1 MLKKNDIITTEIIDY
16 SSDGNGVARYENM
29 VIFVPFTAVGDLCEI
44 KITKVLSGY
53 SFGRCEKVII
63 PSADR
68 ITPACPISRQCGGC
82 DFQHI
87 SYEAEKKAKHNFV
100 KSVFERIAKM
110 DCEVRPTLSC
120 DEHARYRNKAQFP
133 VSVDENGKAVTGF
146 YAARS
151 HRVIP
156 CEDCLLQPVEL
167 NEIAQHTVKLL
178 NRLKIK
184 GYNEEKRSG
193 IVRHI
198 YLRKA
203 WVTGEIMLC
212 LVCTTANFKNK
223 EMLCD
228 MLKQQFPA
236 ITTIVINVN
245 DKNTNVILGEKNYT
259 LFGNGNITDILC
271 GVEIE
276 ISPHSFY
283 QVNHDGAQQLYSI
296 AKESLQL
303 TEDDI
308 LLDMYCGAGS
318 IGLSMADKIRQ
329 LVGVEIVPQAVENA
343 KINAKKMG
351 FDNARF
357 ICADAKDAAKMLLE
371 ENFLPTAVVVD
382 PPRKG
387 CDEDTLNA
395 IISMN
400 VPKISMISCNHATA
414 ARDCKYLAEHGYK
427 VEFVQPYDMFPRTKH
442 VETVVLLSRKDVYE
456 RIKFDVN
463 VEDLQG
469 RASSTATYSE
479 IKAYILEKYGLKVS
493 NLYIAQIKDKC
504 GFEKRDNYNI
514 GEGKSKELICPPEK
528 EQAIMDAFKHFGMLR

>member
-44 KITKVLSGY
+44 KILKVLSGY
-53 SFGRCEKVII
+53 SFGKCEKII
-63 PSADR
+63 SPSAER
-68 ITPACPISRQCGGC
+68 VSPACLISKQCGGC

-87 SYEAEKKAKHNFV
+87 SYESEKKAKYNFV
-100 KSVFERIAKM
+100 KSAFERIAKL
-110 DCEVRPTLSC
+110 DCPVYETRSC
-120 DEHARYRNKAQFP
+120 DEHSRYRNKAQFP
-133 VSVDENGKAVTGF
+133 VSRDINGKAVTGF
-146 YAARS
+146 YASRS

-156 CEDCLLQPVEL
+156 CDDCLLQPVIF
-167 NEIAQHTVKLL
+167 NEIAAYTVELM
-178 NRLKIK
+178 NRYDIK
-184 GYNEEKRSG
+184 AYSEATRKGV
-193 IVRHI
+193 IRHI

-212 LVCTTANFKNK
+212 LVATKADFFAK
-223 EMLCD
+223 EKLCKA
-228 MLKQQFPA
+228 LKDKFDE

-245 DKNTNVILGEKNYT
+245 SMNTNVILGEKNYPVI
-259 LFGNGNITDILC
+259 GDGKITDILC

-283 QVNHDGAQQLYSI
+283 QVNHDGAQELYSI
-296 AKESLQL
+296 AKESLNL
-303 TEDDI
+303 TKDDI
-308 LLDMYCGAGS
+308 LLDMYCGTGS
-318 IGLSMADKIRQ
+318 IGLSMADKVKQ
-329 LVGVEIVPQAVENA
+329 LVGVEIVPQAVDNA
-343 KINAKKMG
+343 KINARKMG

-357 ICADAKDAAKMLLE
+357 ICADAKDAAKQLLE

-442 VETVVLLSRKDVYE
+442 IECAILLTK
-456 RIKFDVN
+456 I
-463 VEDLQG
+463 
-469 RASSTATYSE
+469 
-479 IKAYILEKYGLKVS
+479 
-493 NLYIAQIKDKC
+493 
-504 GFEKRDNYNI
+504 
-514 GEGKSKELICPPEK
+514 
-528 EQAIMDAFKHFGMLR
+528 

>member
-44 KITKVLSGY
+44 KILKVLSGY
-53 SFGRCEKVII
+53 SFGRCEKII
-63 PSADR
+63 SPSSHR
-68 ITPACPISRQCGGC
+68 ITPVCPISRQCGGC

-87 SYEAEKKAKHNFV
+87 SYEAEKEAKHNFV
-100 KSVFERIAKM
+100 KSVFERIAKI
-110 DCEVRPTLSC
+110 DCPVLPTKSC
-120 DEHARYRNKAQFP
+120 DEHRRYRNKAQFP
-133 VSVDENGKAVTGF
+133 VGRDESGKAVTGF
-146 YAARS
+146 YARRS

-156 CEDCLLQPVEL
+156 CDDCLLQPVIFNKIARYTVEL
-167 NEIAQHTVKLL
+167 MNKL
-178 NRLKIK
+178 NIK
-184 GYNEEKRSG
+184 GYSEEKQNG

-203 WVTGEIMLC
+203 WVTGQIMLC
-212 LVCTTANFKNK
+212 LVCTKSEFKGK
-223 EMLCD
+223 DELCR
-228 MLKQQFPA
+228 MLKEKFSE

-245 DKNTNVILGEKNYT
+245 NKNTNVILGNKNYPVI
-259 LFGNGNITDILC
+259 GDGKITDILC

-283 QVNHDGAQQLYSI
+283 QVNHDGAQELYTI
-296 AKESLQL
+296 AKESLNL
-303 TEDDI
+303 NKDDI
-308 LLDMYCGAGS
+308 LLDMYCGTGS
-318 IGLSMADKIRQ
+318 IGLSMADKVKQ

-351 FDNARF
+351 YDNARF
-357 ICADAKDAAKMLLE
+357 ICADAKEAAAMLLK

-395 IISMN
+395 IVSMN

-414 ARDCKYLAEHGYK
+414 ARDCKHLIEHGYK

-442 VETVVLLSRKDVYE
+442 IECVILLTRK
-456 RIKFDVN
+456 
-463 VEDLQG
+463 
-469 RASSTATYSE
+469 S
-479 IKAYILEKYGLKVS
+479 
-493 NLYIAQIKDKC
+493 
-504 GFEKRDNYNI
+504 
-514 GEGKSKELICPPEK
+514 
-528 EQAIMDAFKHFGMLR
+528 

>member
-53 SFGRCEKVII
+53 SFGRCEKVIT
-63 PSADR
+63 PSSDR
-68 ITPACPISRQCGGC
+68 IVPVCPISRQCGGC

-87 SYEAEKKAKHNFV
+87 SYEAEKKAKYNFV

-156 CEDCLLQPVEL
+156 CDDCLLQPVEL

-184 GYNEEKRSG
+184 GYNEQKRSG

-212 LVCTTANFKNK
+212 LVCTTANFKNRDI
-223 EMLCD
+223 LCD

-259 LFGNGNITDILC
+259 VLGNGNITDILC

-303 TEDDI
+303 TESDI

-318 IGLSMADKIRQ
+318 IGLSMADKIKQ

-442 VETVVLLSRKDVYE
+442 VECVILLTK
-456 RIKFDVN
+456 
-463 VEDLQG
+463 
-469 RASSTATYSE
+469 
-479 IKAYILEKYGLKVS
+479 
-493 NLYIAQIKDKC
+493 
-504 GFEKRDNYNI
+504 
-514 GEGKSKELICPPEK
+514 
-528 EQAIMDAFKHFGMLR
+528 

>member
-16 SSDGNGVARYENM
+16 SSDGSGVARHENM
-29 VIFVPFTAVGDLCEI
+29 VIFVPFTAVGDVCEV
-44 KITKVLSGY
+44 KILKVLSGY
-53 SFGRCEKVII
+53 SFGKCEKVIT

-68 ITPACPISRQCGGC
+68 IKPVCPISRTCGGC

-87 SYEAEKKAKHNFV
+87 SYEAEKRAKHSFV
-100 KSVFERIAKM
+100 KSVFERMAKL

-133 VSVDENGKAVTGF
+133 VSVDENGKAITGF

-167 NEIAQHTVKLL
+167 NEIAQRAVKLM
-178 NRLKIK
+178 NQLKIK
-184 GYNEEKRSG
+184 GYNEEKRTG
-193 IVRHI
+193 TVRHI

-212 LVCTTANFKNK
+212 FVCTTADFRNK
-223 EMLCD
+223 DMLCN
-228 MLKQQFPA
+228 LLREKFPA

-245 DKNTNVILGEKNYT
+245 NKNTNVILGERNYT
-259 LFGNGNITDILC
+259 VFGKGKITDILC

-276 ISPHSFY
+276 ISPHSFF

-303 TEDDI
+303 TSDDI

-318 IGLSMADKIRQ
+318 IGLSMADKIKQ

-343 KINAKKMG
+343 KINAKKHG
-351 FDNARF
+351 FENARF

-442 VETVVLLSRKDVYE
+442 VECVILL
-456 RIKFDVN
+456 
-463 VEDLQG
+463 
-469 RASSTATYSE
+469 T
-479 IKAYILEKYGLKVS
+479 
-493 NLYIAQIKDKC
+493 
-504 GFEKRDNYNI
+504 
-514 GEGKSKELICPPEK
+514 KEN
-528 EQAIMDAFKHFGMLR
+528 